1 VRAGPVY
8 DRRSMSAE
16 GSARQL
22 ALSVTIDRVLYRSD
36 DGRFAVAAATTE
48 RERDHVTLVGDLGA
62 VVVGEALSVRGRFE
76 QHAQYGRRLRVES
89 FAPITP
95 RTSAGIERY
104 LGSGLVPGVGPAVAA
119 RLVSRFGDKTL
130 EVISTQSARLREVS
144 GIGQKRAA
152 AIADAVRSRAAEAEA
167 LSYLQGLGLGPALS
181 RRIRKHYGEDAVR
194 VLRDD
199 PYLVAEQVAGVGF
212 ATADGIG
219 RSLGYA
225 DDDPRRA
232 AGAALHLI
240 GRAAD
245 EGHVFLPRDELT
257 TRAEALSV
265 PREPLLA
272 AVEVLCARGVLVED
286 AGDLYAPPLHRAEVR
301 VANRLRARAGVRP
314 RPKGADAA
322 LAKALHGDLSDEQRR
337 AIEASLDRGLLVL
350 TGGPGTGKTTTV
362 RALVAAHRGLG
373 RRVVLCA
380 PTGRAAKRLSEASG
394 EPAHTLHRVLEY
406 NPKTLTFQR
415 DADSPL
421 DAELVLVDESSMLDL
436 QLAAGLLAAVPDD
449 ATLVLVGDIDQLPPV
464 APGPVLREL
473 IGSGVAH
480 VVRLTQVFRQAQRSA
495 IVRAAH
501 AILSGQRPTPTPTGE
516 RGDGD
521 LFFVRASEPE
531 LIVGKLL
538 ETLERVRAA
547 YGLDPKR
554 DVQVLSPM
562 RRGPLGT
569 ERLNQLLQ
577 RALNPNAAQ
586 AESTAPV
593 SFHVGDKVMQLKND
607 YEREVWNGE
616 LGEVLHVAKDGLVA
630 DVGGR
635 RVHYER
641 DDLDALAL
649 AYACTVH
656 KMQGSELP
664 AVIVVLHT
672 THYVLLGRALIYTAI
687 TRARQ
692 LVVILGDER
701 ALDRA
706 IRNTAE
712 QRVHCRLSERLRA

>member
-1 VRAGPVY
+1 
-8 DRRSMSAE
+8 MSDA
-16 GSARQL
+16 ATDRQL
-22 ALSVTIDRVLYRSD
+22 GLSVTIDRVLYRSD
-36 DGRFAVAAATTE
+36 DGRFAVTTATTE
-48 RERDHVTLVGDLGA
+48 RDGQSVTLVGDLGA
-62 VVVGEALSVRGRFE
+62 VVVGESLSVRGRFE
-76 QHAQYGRRLRVES
+76 QHSQYGRRFRVDS
-89 FAPITP
+89 FAPVTP

-119 RLVSRFGDKTL
+119 RLVQRFGDKTL

-144 GIGQKRAA
+144 GIGQKRAS

-167 LSYLQGLGLGPALS
+167 LSYLQGLGLGPAIS
-181 RRIRKHYGEDAVR
+181 RRIRKHYGDDAVR

-199 PYLVAEQVAGVGF
+199 PYLVAEQVRGVGF
-212 ATADGIG
+212 ATADSIG

-225 DDDPRRA
+225 EDDSRRA
-232 AGAALHLI
+232 AGAALHLV

-245 EGHVFLPRDELT
+245 AGHVFLPREELAA
-257 TRAEALSV
+257 RAEDLSV

-272 AVEVLCARGVLVED
+272 AVDALCARGVLIED
-286 AGDLYAPPLHRAEVR
+286 AGDVYAPPLHHAELA
-301 VANRLRARAGVRP
+301 VAASLRARALPRA
-314 RPKGADAA
+314 RPKGLEAA
-322 LAKALHGDLSDEQRR
+322 LAKTSSAELSDEQRR
-337 AIEASLDRGLLVL
+337 AVEVSLDRGLMVL

-362 RALVAAHRGLG
+362 RALVAAHRALG
-373 RRVVLCA
+373 RRVLLCA
-380 PTGRAAKRLSEASG
+380 PTGRAAKRLSEAAG
-394 EPAHTLHRVLEY
+394 EPAYTLHRVLEY
-406 NPKTLTFQR
+406 NPKALSFQR
-415 DADSPL
+415 DRETPL
-421 DAELVLVDESSMLDL
+421 DADLVLVDESSMLDL
-436 QLAAGLLAAVPDD
+436 QLASGLLEAVRED

-473 IGSGVAH
+473 IGSGIAH
-480 VVRLTQVFRQAQRSA
+480 VVRLSQVFRQAQRSA

-501 AILSGQRPTPTPTGE
+501 AILHGRAPTPTPAGE

-521 LFFVRASEPE
+521 LFVLRASDPE
-531 LIVGKLL
+531 VIAGKLVDIL
-538 ETLERVRAA
+538 SRVREA

-577 RALNPNAAQ
+577 RALNPAAAQ
-586 AESTAPV
+586 ADGSVPPG
-593 SFHVGDKVMQLKND
+593 FHAGDKVMQLKND
-607 YEREVWNGE
+607 YDREVWNGE
-616 LGEVLHVAKDGLVA
+616 LGEVQHVDRTGLVA

-635 RVHYER
+635 RVRYER

-687 TRARQ
+687 TRARR
-692 LVVILGDER
+692 LVVLLGDER
-701 ALDRA
+701 ALNRA
-706 IRNTAE
+706 IQNTAE
-712 QRVHCRLSERLRA
+712 QRVHCRLAERLRA